1 MPAVFLEIEHV
12 QQHNDGE
19 CLAACAAMVLNF
31 IGIPVAYKRLIRML
45 EIKGDFGTPSFKIRN
60 LARLGVRVAYE
71 QGNLDILRTHLQ
83 AGQPCIT
90 FVKTGELPYWTR
102 NLDHA
107 VVVAGIDDEFVYLND
122 PDLPTAPTSVSL
134 GDFDLAW
141 LEHDE
146 MYAVLT
152 V

>member
-1 MPAVFLEIEHV
+1 MPPVFLEIEHV

-19 CLAACAAMVLNF
+19 CLAACAAMILNF
-31 IGIPVAYKRLIRML
+31 IGSPVAYKRLLRVL
-45 EIKGDFGTPSFKIRN
+45 EIKDDIGTPSFKIRN
-60 LARLGVRVAYE
+60 LERLGIRVIYR
-71 QGNLDILRTHLQ
+71 QGNLAVLRNHLA
-83 AGQPCIT
+83 AGQPCIV
-90 FVKTGELPYWTR
+90 FVKTGELPYWKR

-107 VVVAGIDDEFVYLND
+107 IVVAGMDDRYVYLND

-146 MYAVLT
+146 QYAVLT

>member
-12 QQHNDGE
+12 HQRNDGE

-31 IGIPVAYKRLIRML
+31 ISFPVAYKRLIRIL
-45 EIKGDFGTPSFKIRN
+45 EIKDNFGTPSSKIRN
-60 LARLGVRVAYE
+60 LDKLGIRVIYK
-71 QGNLDILRTHLQ
+71 QGNLEALRKHLQ
-83 AGQPCIT
+83 ARQPRIA
-90 FVKTGELPYWTR
+90 FVKTGELPYWKR
-102 NLDHA
+102 SVDHA
-107 VVVAGIDDEFVYLND
+107 VVVAGIDDEYVYLND
-122 PDLPTAPTSVSL
+122 PDLPTAPIRVSL
-134 GDFDLAW
+134 GDFGLVW